1 MKTTSVA
8 VKGTSKWLDKEGDG
22 RCLVVKTLVSFKNN
36 GLLCRNCT
44 HHLHRPPGIKSTTDL
59 TIGKCGRCKNN
70 FNLIGLE
77 CINNSCE
84 ARSDNRYCYP
94 CLLVYLIARKEG
106 QFFCSTE
113 GHQFRHCSV
122 GNNAPLSLCHF
133 CSAACSDYYRD
144 EQCNINLCFK
154 CSLILD
160 SKGQIAIW

>member
-77 CINNSCE
+77 CGDVVAGNIE
-84 ARSDNRYCYP
+84 
-94 CLLVYLIARKEG
+94 CLQGGLIILEKVMNHLVL
-106 QFFCSTE
+106 
-113 GHQFRHCSV
+113 
-122 GNNAPLSLCHF
+122 
-133 CSAACSDYYRD
+133 
-144 EQCNINLCFK
+144 
-154 CSLILD
+154 
-160 SKGQIAIW
+160 